1 MATMTATVP
10 HTATEKLAR
19 RAAFLARAAALGWS
33 QNKLA
38 RRAGY
43 KTPGFVSRVLTNVV
57 NAPGVWPRLERTLRK
72 AERARARRNDHA
84 A

>member
-10 HTATEKLAR
+10 QTASEKLAR
-19 RAAFLARAAALGWS
+19 RAEILQRAGALGWS
-33 QNKLA
+33 QNELA

-43 KTPGFVSRVLTNVV
+43 KTPGFVSKVLTNVV
-57 NAPGVWPRLERTLRK
+57 NAPGVWPRLDKTLRK
-72 AERARARRNDHA
+72 FERRRQRGHA